1 MFGLI
6 PDERTAKK
14 AVAQPSHNLCKYLSL
29 VIMNRLKIGIRLES
43 LGLPLRR
50 ALTEV
55 GRLGVAGVQMDAL
68 GELAPNALSATG
80 RREFRHL
87 LRAHNLELTALGC
100 PLRRG
105 LDSAENQQP
114 RLEHVQKVLS
124 LSFDLGPRIVIVQ
137 AGSAAGD
144 ANEPRLMLLRES
156 LQALAH
162 HVDRVGATLALETG
176 LEDGSILAAFLDRFD
191 SGALGV
197 NLDPANLLLH
207 GFDPYASIQAL
218 GRRIVHSH
226 AKDARQS
233 SASRA
238 AQEVPLGHGDIDWM
252 KYLAAL
258 EEVEYRGWITIERE
272 TGESRLADIAAA
284 VSFLRLLIG

>member
-1 MFGLI
+1 
-6 PDERTAKK
+6 
-14 AVAQPSHNLCKYLSL
+14 
-29 VIMNRLKIGIRLES
+29 MNHLKIGIRLES
-43 LGLPLRR
+43 LNLPLRR
-50 ALTEV
+50 GLAEA
-55 GRLGVAGVQMDAL
+55 GKLGVSGVQVDAV
-68 GELAPNALSATG
+68 GDLAPNALTETG

-87 LRAHNLELTALGC
+87 LRSHNLELTALGC

-137 AGSAAGD
+137 AGSVTD
-144 ANEPRLMLLRES
+144 DPNNPRTYILRES
-156 LQALAH
+156 LQALARH
-162 HVDRVGATLALETG
+162 GDRAGATLALETG
-176 LEDGSILAAFLDRFD
+176 LEDGSVLAAFLDRFD
-191 SGALGV
+191 TGALGV

-207 GFDPYASIQAL
+207 GFDPFASAQAL

-252 KYLAAL
+252 KYLAVL
-258 EEVEYRGWITIERE
+258 EEIEYRGWLTIERE
-272 TGESRLADIAAA
+272 TGEDRLADVAAG
-284 VSFLRLLIG
+284 VSFLRRLIGAEV